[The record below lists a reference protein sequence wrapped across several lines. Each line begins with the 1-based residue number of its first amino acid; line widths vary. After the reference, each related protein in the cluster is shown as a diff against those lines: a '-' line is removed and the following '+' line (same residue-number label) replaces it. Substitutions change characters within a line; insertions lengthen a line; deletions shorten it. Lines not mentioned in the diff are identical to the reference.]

1 MGFLS
6 LDGTALIVLEKR
18 TLTPHTRRIKDMKIG
33 LEHPV
38 TAKCSW
44 LSGQPAPS
52 VNTSEPMFADHLLCA
67 RLCGRDCGGY
77 WSKTVIGG
85 KRFKTSFATV
95 NPESETPWMQAS
107 AAVDGNHIR
116 AKENCLVPKKE
127 GEWERWKLKEERVMG
142 KDDGVWMGLL
152 GRTWEERMQKDRFW
166 SWMLHDIRCDFLL
179 CSSQNPQETLL
190 SLQILYL
197 RVNFFFWVG
206 KASSDE
212 PNRGLNFLLIWTWGK
227 V

>member
-1 MGFLS
+1 MALLLQFWKRELS
-6 LDGTALIVLEKR
+6 LLIPEGSR
-18 TLTPHTRRIKDMKIG
+18 TWTLIG
-33 LEHPV
+33 LERPV
-38 TAKCSW
+38 IAKCLW
-44 LSGQPAPS
+44 LSGHPAPS
-52 VNTSEPMFADHLLCA
+52 VNTSEPTFADHLLCA
-67 RLCGRDCGGY
+67 RPCGSDCGGY

-95 NPESETPWMQAS
+95 SLGSEIPWKQAS
-107 AAVDGNHIR
+107 ASIDGNHIW

-152 GRTWEERMQKDRFW
+152 GRTWEEIMQKDGFW

-179 CSSQNPQETLL
+179 CSSQNLQETLL

-197 RVNFFFWVG
+197 RVIYLFIYLVG

-212 PNRGLNFLLIWTWGK
+212 PNRLNFLLIWTWGK